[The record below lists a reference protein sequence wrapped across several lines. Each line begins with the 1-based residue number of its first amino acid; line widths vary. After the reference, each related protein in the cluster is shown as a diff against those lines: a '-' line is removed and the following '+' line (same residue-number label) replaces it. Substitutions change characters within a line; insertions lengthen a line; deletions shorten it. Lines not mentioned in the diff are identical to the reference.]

1 MIAGLPLGAW
11 VLLFF
16 AVGLG
21 LALEV
26 TAYRRARRRE
36 RERGP

>member
-21 LALEV
+21 LTLELF
-26 TAYRRARRRE
+26 AYIRARRR
-36 RERGP
+36 RMGRGP

>member
-1 MIAGLPLGAW
+1 MIAGLPVGAW

-21 LALEV
+21 LSLEI
-26 TAYRRARRRE
+26 TAYVRARWRDKGT
-36 RERGP
+36 GP